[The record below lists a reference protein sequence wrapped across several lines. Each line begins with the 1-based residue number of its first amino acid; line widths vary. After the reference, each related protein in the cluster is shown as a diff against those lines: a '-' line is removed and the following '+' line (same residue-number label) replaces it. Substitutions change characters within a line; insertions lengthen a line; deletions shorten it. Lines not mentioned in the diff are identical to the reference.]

1 MLDDELREMIAT
13 RAPIRSIKEAARA
26 RGTRLLRESAEDMVR
41 LGQTSQV
48 EIDRITF
55 AR

>member
-1 MLDDELREMIAT
+1 MDDELRELIGS
-13 RAPIRSIKEAARA
+13 RAPIGHIKEAARK

-41 LGQTSQV
+41 SGLTSQQ

-55 AR
+55 ARK